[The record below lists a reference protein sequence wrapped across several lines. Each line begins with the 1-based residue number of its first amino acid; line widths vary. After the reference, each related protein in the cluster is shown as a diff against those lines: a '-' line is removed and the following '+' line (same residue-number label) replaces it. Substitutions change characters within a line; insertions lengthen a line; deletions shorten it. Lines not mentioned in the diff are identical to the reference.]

1 MKKFLINLPEPLV
14 KQLDKAAKKD
24 NRSRNNLIMKIIIQ
38 YLFKN

>member
-1 MKKFLINLPEPLV
+1 MKRFLVVLPESIV

-38 YLFKN
+38 YLYKN